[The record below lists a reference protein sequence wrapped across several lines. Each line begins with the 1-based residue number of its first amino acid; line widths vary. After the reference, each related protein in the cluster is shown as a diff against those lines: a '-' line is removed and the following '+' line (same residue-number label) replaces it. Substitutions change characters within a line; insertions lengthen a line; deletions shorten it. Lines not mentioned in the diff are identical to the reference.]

1 MAVFEYKA
9 MLNGLPRG
17 GTVTADTPRQA
28 RDLLRDQGLL
38 LLDIKATRASSS
50 RPALRRRRGHQQQ
63 DLIVFLRELGT
74 LLAVGTPL
82 LAALETLSQQR
93 GRRAKLMIEQLAD
106 GVSGG
111 QSLADA
117 MAAQPEW
124 FDDIAVSLTR
134 VGEST
139 GQLEHALKNLAAFR
153 EKQSRLRNRL
163 TTALLYPAIVFMIGT
178 GIAMFLMT
186 YVVPIL
192 LGTLTQSGKELPAL
206 TAGVKGVSDFLLGW
220 WWTLLAGVAVLAA
233 AGKAFA
239 ATPGGGRWLHRGVLG
254 LPVVGDLVRKENTSR
269 MAVVLASLLRSGV
282 EFVEAV
288 RITRRTLRN
297 KIFQEALVAYE
308 KAVIAGS
315 DIAGPLRSSKVFRPM
330 VVHMLAVGQQSGQ
343 LEEMLEQLAAIYD
356 EEVATASQ
364 RLTTVLEPLFIV
376 LVAIMV
382 GTIAL
387 ATILPILEASN
398 VL

>member
-1 MAVFEYKA
+1 MAVYEYKA
-9 MLNGLPRG
+9 MQNGLPQG

-38 LLDIKATRASSS
+38 LLDVKATRRQSS
-50 RPALRRRRGHQQQ
+50 RPALRSRRGHQQQ
-63 DLIVFLRELGT
+63 ELIVFLRELGT

-82 LAALETLSQQR
+82 LAALETLAQQR
-93 GRRAKLMIEQLAD
+93 GRRTKLMIEQLAD

-153 EKQSRLRNRL
+153 DKQSRLRNRL
-163 TTALLYPAIVFMIGT
+163 TTALLYPSIVFIIGT
-178 GIAMFLMT
+178 GIALFLMT
-186 YVVPIL
+186 YVVPNL

-206 TAGVKGVSDFLLGW
+206 TAGVKACSDFLLDW
-220 WWTLLAGVAVLAA
+220 WWTLLAGFVLLVVAV
-233 AGKAFA
+233 KALA
-239 ATPGGGRWLHRGVLG
+239 ATPGGGRWLHRAVLG

-269 MAVVLASLLRSGV
+269 LAVVLASLLRSGV
-282 EFVEAV
+282 EFVQAV
-288 RITRRTLRN
+288 QITRRTLRN

-343 LEEMLEQLAAIYD
+343 LEDMLEQLAAIYD
-356 EEVATASQ
+356 EEVATASH